1 LQLQRV
7 VLWGFMASG
16 KSVVAR
22 TLARRLGWECVDL
35 DARIE
40 RRQGR
45 AIADIFRDQGEPAF
59 RALEVEVTRSVV
71 HRDRMVLATG
81 GGWIT
86 NPGVLELLPPGT
98 LTVWLRVSQQVVLQR
113 VRAATGGPVR
123 PLLAT
128 PDPAATVRRLLEQRE
143 PLYRRADLTVD
154 TDGRDVPSITRH
166 IEAEVRRFLGPPAQQ
181 SFQKDDVE
189 QA

>member
-1 LQLQRV
+1 
-7 VLWGFMASG
+7 MASG

-22 TLARRLGWECVDL
+22 ALARRLGWECVDL
-35 DARIE
+35 DAQIE
-40 RRQGR
+40 RWQGR

-59 RALEVEVTRSVV
+59 RALEVEATRSLA
-71 HRDRMVLATG
+71 HRERMVLATG

-98 LTVWLRVSQQVVLQR
+98 LTVWLRVSQEVVLRR
-113 VRAATGGPVR
+113 VQSARGGPVR
-123 PLLAT
+123 PLLST

-154 TDGRDVPSITRH
+154 TDGRDVPSVTRQ
-166 IEAEVRRFLGPPAQQ
+166 IEAEVRRLLSPPAEH
-181 SFQKDDVE
+181 SFPKDDAE